1 MLVFPTIN
9 EKEKRILDLLNMRE
23 DFLKDNNFEQNNDKV
38 NHVKQHNQ
46 RRILYH
52 IHMFQLVW
60 SNSLHRKKTEVKVLD

>member
-1 MLVFPTIN
+1 M
-9 EKEKRILDLLNMRE
+9 KKRTEILDLLNMRE